1 MELIPAAK
9 YQETP
14 LYLLGTAGLRL
25 VSEVEQRKLTSY
37 LYEVLSTKHP
47 FHLPQDSIG
56 IISGKMEGVC
66 VGGGG
71 DVCVSMYLSVFC
83 LGVFSWI
90 AVNYLLGRFSSHH
103 DGNGAILSSSSPP

>member
-25 VSEVEQRKLTSY
+25 VSDAEQRKLTSY

-71 DVCVSMYLSVFC
+71 CVCQYVPLCLLLRSVQLDSC
-83 LGVFSWI
+83 
-90 AVNYLLGRFSSHH
+90 
-103 DGNGAILSSSSPP
+103 